1 MQRKSNAGTLQRR
14 GGAQP
19 AFMSRGYSGKRTPVA
34 EARRGDGWAA
44 ERRATAPADLPGLP
58 APSATCPSGTCSVS
72 LGSGDRGHPAE
83 SIRLA
88 LKLAAQGASWT
99 ATAREVIPPR
109 PV

>member
-44 ERRATAPADLPGLP
+44 ERRATAPADLPRLLARRVGEQHGRPFPGQDPRRDEVPGADEVVAELE
-58 APSATCPSGTCSVS
+58 
-72 LGSGDRGHPAE
+72 GSRRAI
-83 SIRLA
+83 SRTFLA
-88 LKLAAQGASWT
+88 
-99 ATAREVIPPR
+99 
-109 PV
+109 